1 MSNPIRKAVLV
12 ASGSSPDR
20 AIALERLLSSAAAR
34 SGWAERL
41 DIRVGGLHAGAGHVS
56 DAGLAAL
63 KAVGI
68 DAGGALC
75 ADLERRRDLVAG
87 AAIVVCDRGDVADT
101 LIDWD
106 EASEAEFVVMSEMG
120 ATSGAEDDDE
130 ERDVPIGEEVH
141 VYDERMDEVLRRLV
155 AGVLTD

>member
-1 MSNPIRKAVLV
+1 MENTRKVVLV

-20 AIALERLLSSAAAR
+20 AIAIEKLLSSAAAR

-41 DIRVGGLHAGAGHVS
+41 EVRLGGLDGGAGHVS

-63 KAVGI
+63 KSFGI
-68 DAGGALC
+68 DAQGALC
-75 ADLERRRDLVAG
+75 PDLARRRELVEG
-87 AAIVVCDRGDVADT
+87 ASIVVCDRGDVADI

-106 EASEAEFVVMSEMG
+106 EASEAEFVVLSELG
-120 ATSGAEDDDE
+120 GEARAEDDE
-130 ERDVPIGEEVH
+130 EEDDVPIGEEVH
-141 VYDERMDEVLRRLV
+141 SYVEHIDEVLRRLV